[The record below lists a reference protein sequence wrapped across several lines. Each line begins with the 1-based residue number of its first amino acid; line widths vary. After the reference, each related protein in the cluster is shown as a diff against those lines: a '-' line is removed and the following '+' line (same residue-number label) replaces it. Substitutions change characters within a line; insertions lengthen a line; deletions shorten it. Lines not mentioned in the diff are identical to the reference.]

1 MKKIVSL
8 IFALVSFT
16 ALSQL
21 PDLEVQE
28 VRVSDS
34 SRRNLDRVL
43 TIRRAQILELQPEDV
58 GQLLQKMAG
67 IQIKSYGGL
76 GGLKTISIRSLGG
89 QHTSCVVDGFSILN
103 SQTGQVNLG
112 AIQAE
117 NIETIQA
124 ITGAQKNVHIPV
136 SAHASGSILLIE
148 TFENSFSPEKHQLRF
163 SSKFGSFGQY
173 DTYLS
178 YKFRLRKLYLSVF
191 GKYRYAD
198 GTYAFSLQNGQNS
211 YTGTRANNRYEEAS
225 AGISLGGKLTKNGT
239 FTFQFRSETSDQ
251 ELPGAVILYSNNSF
265 QTLKI
270 QSHRA
275 QMAYLHQF
283 KKLMLRFYAAGN
295 LGEMLYHDPNYFNSA
310 GEIHASYTT
319 KNLQIGTNGNYRLTE
334 NLDIFGGTEQ
344 QISSLETT
352 VSGIGKPVRF
362 AHFSL
367 LGFSYS
373 FAKFQLTSQLN
384 SQLVQD
390 QNSFGFQK
398 NRAALNPFIQLETN
412 ELFRKKRLKL
422 IAFYRNS
429 LRMPTF
435 NELYYSSIG
444 NNFLRPEQANQFS
457 LGMQFTPKTKKSAVL
472 ARTNAYFNQVED
484 KIVAI
489 PTKNLFIWSMQNIGK
504 VAIFGTEASI
514 DANYSFNEKWSCAS
528 LLNYT
533 LQLALDVTDR
543 QSPTYGDQIAYI
555 PMHSYNADI
564 SLKRNKIGFRWSIY
578 GNSLRYSLNE
588 NTLSN
593 QVAGFIL
600 HDLAVFGSFTLK
612 NQTFRWQFSCK
623 NSFNSS
629 YAIVR
634 YYVMPGRNYLI
645 SLNYALH

>member
-1 MKKIVSL
+1 MKKIVSI

-89 QHTSCVVDGFSILN
+89 QHTSCVVDGFAILN

-163 SSKFGSFGQY
+163 SSKVGSFGQY

-191 GKYRYAD
+191 GKYRYAN

-275 QMAYLHQF
+275 QTAYLHQF

-310 GEIHASYTT
+310 GEIQASYTT
-319 KNLQIGTNGNYRLTE
+319 KNLQIGTNGNYRLSE
-334 NLDIFGGTEQ
+334 NLDIFGGTEL

-373 FAKFQLTSQLN
+373 FAKFQLTSQLT

-390 QNSFGFQK
+390 QN
-398 NRAALNPFIQLETN
+398 T
-412 ELFRKKRLKL
+412 
-422 IAFYRNS
+422 
-429 LRMPTF
+429 
-435 NELYYSSIG
+435 YSSG
-444 NNFLRPEQANQFS
+444 
-457 LGMQFTPKTKKSAVL
+457 
-472 ARTNAYFNQVED
+472 
-484 KIVAI
+484 
-489 PTKNLFIWSMQNIGK
+489 
-504 VAIFGTEASI
+504 
-514 DANYSFNEKWSCAS
+514 
-528 LLNYT
+528 
-533 LQLALDVTDR
+533 
-543 QSPTYGDQIAYI
+543 
-555 PMHSYNADI
+555 SYNQQQE
-564 SLKRNKIGFRWSIY
+564 SVLEY
-578 GNSLRYSLNE
+578 
-588 NTLSN
+588 
-593 QVAGFIL
+593 
-600 HDLAVFGSFTLK
+600 K
-612 NQTFRWQFSCK
+612 NQNLTWHASRTRKTQRVLHP
-623 NSFNSS
+623 
-629 YAIVR
+629 YVR
-634 YYVMPGRNYLI
+634 Y
-645 SLNYALH
+645 